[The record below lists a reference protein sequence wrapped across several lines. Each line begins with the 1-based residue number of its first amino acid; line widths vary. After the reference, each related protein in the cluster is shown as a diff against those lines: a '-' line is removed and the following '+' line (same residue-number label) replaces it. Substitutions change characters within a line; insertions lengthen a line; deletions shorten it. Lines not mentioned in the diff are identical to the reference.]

1 MPSDITI
8 IFQSAPSIQRLQWLV
23 QGNLASSMSRAVRFW
38 VILGIIYQDRLL
50 PDLFRYPDLRDH
62 LYSQQHPT
70 SEKLKAESFVNGCGD
85 RHCICAKSLNHWL
98 HPSAE
103 LRSQLKSL
111 TGFNHQQ
118 CETELSQLPFAT
130 VHRSLRGDLEKLAQ
144 LGWLKALPRGE
155 FQILPVDLLP
165 QLPPDIYLGFNKERS
180 PSQLTMA
187 NSWLSQNLSHQQC
200 LDLLVA
206 LGTLSMVQ
214 PNLELLL
221 DSLSELL
228 IAEQDRDRLLS
239 THQNLPHTFVN
250 LDYILPPEVQ
260 DRVDDYHKQLEDLWH
275 TADSGVIR
283 FNYEVIKPDSS
294 SFHKS
299 SLVKPTEFSRFSS
312 QVKQITV
319 YPVCI
324 HYFRR
329 TKYLSAYGIDPD
341 DNMAWHNYRL
351 DRITSE
357 SLKILAW
364 GDRTVPKYLKQLR
377 NSGKLPT
384 SQEVEIELRK
394 AWGFKFYEE
403 PQLLLIRFSEDF
415 ARWYVDNTVRHLTF
429 KAVPYPKIASLLQK
443 AVSSDHE
450 RNTILTILE
459 QRNPSDRYYQAWIR
473 PNDVN
478 IIQRLRD
485 WRPNGEVL
493 APISLRQRMVD
504 EATQELMHYLP
515 ERLTS

>member
-1 MPSDITI
+1 
-8 IFQSAPSIQRLQWLV
+8 
-23 QGNLASSMSRAVRFW
+23 
-38 VILGIIYQDRLL
+38 
-50 PDLFRYPDLRDH
+50 
-62 LYSQQHPT
+62 
-70 SEKLKAESFVNGCGD
+70 
-85 RHCICAKSLNHWL
+85 
-98 HPSAE
+98 
-103 LRSQLKSL
+103 
-111 TGFNHQQ
+111 
-118 CETELSQLPFAT
+118 

-144 LGWLKALPRGE
+144 IGWLKVLPRGE

-165 QLPPDIYLGFNKERS
+165 QLSPDIYAGFNLGLTNEKS
-180 PSQLTMA
+180 PSQLPMV
-187 NSWLSQNLSHQQC
+187 NSWLSQNLSRQQS

-206 LGTLSMVQ
+206 LDTLSMVQ
-214 PNLELLL
+214 PNLELIL

-228 IAEQDRDRLLS
+228 IAEQDSDRLLS
-239 THQNLPHTFVN
+239 KHQKLPHTFVN

-275 TADSGVIR
+275 TADSGIIQ
-283 FNYEVIKPDSS
+283 FNYEVIQQNSV
-294 SFHKS
+294 
-299 SLVKPTEFSRFSS
+299 LKPTDFSKFSS

-319 YPVCI
+319 YPVSI
-324 HYFRR
+324 HYLRR
-329 TKYLSAYGIDPD
+329 AKYLSAYGSDPNG
-341 DNMAWHNYRL
+341 NMGWHNYRL

-364 GDRTVPKYLKQLR
+364 GDRNVPKALKELR

-384 SQEVEIELRK
+384 SQEVEIELGK

-415 ARWYVDNTVRHLTF
+415 ARWYVDNTVRHPTF
-429 KAVPYPKIASLLQK
+429 RAIPYARITPLLQK
-443 AVSSDHE
+443 AVANDYE
-450 RNTILTILE
+450 RDTILE
-459 QRNPSDRYYQAWIR
+459 ILRQRDPSDRYYQALIR
-473 PNDVN
+473 PNDIN

-515 ERLTS
+515 LPKIYNNCQSNESQEEI

>member
-1 MPSDITI
+1 MSSDITA
-8 IFQSAPSIQRLQWLV
+8 IFQSAPTVQILHWLV
-23 QGNLASSMSRAVRFW
+23 QGNLASSMSRAARFW
-38 VILGIIYQDRLL
+38 VILGIIYRDRLL
-50 PDLFRYPDLRDH
+50 PDLFRYPDLRDR

-85 RHCICAKSLNHWL
+85 RHCICAKSLTHWL
-98 HPSAE
+98 HPTDVM
-103 LRSQLKSL
+103 RSQLQSL
-111 TGFNHQQ
+111 TGFDQQQ
-118 CETELSQLPFAT
+118 CEIELTQLPFAT

-155 FQILPVDLLP
+155 FQILSVDLLP
-165 QLPPDIYLGFNKERS
+165 QLPSDIYLGSINERS
-180 PSQLTMA
+180 PSQLKMA
-187 NSWLSQNLSHQQC
+187 NSWLSQNLSRQQA

-206 LGTLSMVQ
+206 LDTLSMVQ

-228 IAEQDRDRLLS
+228 IAEQDSDRLLS
-239 THQNLPHTFVN
+239 KHQNLPHTFVN

-275 TADSGVIR
+275 TADSGVIQ
-283 FNYEVIKPDSS
+283 FDYEIVKSDSGIN
-294 SFHKS
+294 
-299 SLVKPTEFSRFSS
+299 PTDFSRFSS
-312 QVKQITV
+312 QIKQITV

-324 HYFRR
+324 HYLRR
-329 TKYLSAYGIDPD
+329 AKYLSAYGIDPD
-341 DNMAWHNYRL
+341 GNMTWHNYRL

-364 GDRTVPKYLKQLR
+364 GDHAIPKYLKQLR

-384 SQEVEIELRK
+384 SQAVEIELRK

-415 ARWYVDNTVRHLTF
+415 ARWYVDNTVRHPTF
-429 KAVPYPKIASLLQK
+429 KSVPYPKITSLLQK
-443 AVSSDHE
+443 TVSSDHE
-450 RNTILTILE
+450 RDAILAIVE

-473 PNDVN
+473 PNDIN

-515 ERLTS
+515 HWR

>member
-1 MPSDITI
+1 MPSGSTA
-8 IFQSAPSIQRLQWLV
+8 IFQSPPPVQILNWLV
-23 QGNLASSMSRAVRFW
+23 QGNLASSMSRGVRFW
-38 VILGIIYQDRLL
+38 VILGMIYRDRLL
-50 PDLFRYPDLRDH
+50 PDLFRYPDLRDR
-62 LYSQQHPT
+62 LYSPQHPT
-70 SEKLKAESFVNGCGD
+70 SEKLKAESFMNGCGD
-85 RHCICAKSLNHWL
+85 RHCICAKSLNYWL
-98 HPSAE
+98 HITKEMQSY
-103 LRSQLKSL
+103 LKSL
-111 TGFNHQQ
+111 TGFDSQQ
-118 CETELSQLPFAT
+118 CETELAQLPFAT

-180 PSQLTMA
+180 ASPLPIV
-187 NSWLSQNLSHQQC
+187 NSWLSQNLSRQQC
-200 LDLLVA
+200 INLLVA
-206 LGTLSMVQ
+206 LDTLSIVQ

-228 IAEQDRDRLLS
+228 IAEQDSDRLLS
-239 THQNLPHTFVN
+239 KHEKLPHTFVN
-250 LDYILPPEVQ
+250 LDYILPLEVQ

-275 TADSGVIR
+275 TADSGVIQ
-283 FNYEVIKPDSS
+283 FNYEVIKQD
-294 SFHKS
+294 FV
-299 SLVKPTEFSRFSS
+299 LKPTEFSRFSS

-324 HYFRR
+324 HYLRR
-329 TKYLSAYGIDPD
+329 AKYLSAYGIDPD
-341 DNMAWHNYRL
+341 GNMGWHNYRL
-351 DRITSE
+351 DRITST

-364 GDRTVPKYLKQLR
+364 GDCAVPKELKQLR

-384 SQEVEIELRK
+384 SQDVDIELRK

-415 ARWYVDNTVRHLTF
+415 ARWYVDNTVRHPTF
-429 KAVPYPKIASLLQK
+429 KVIPYSKIAGLLQK
-443 AVSSDHE
+443 AVASDHE
-450 RNTILTILE
+450 QNKILAILE

-473 PNDVN
+473 PNDIN

-485 WRPNGEVL
+485 WRPNGEIL
-493 APISLRQRMVD
+493 APLALRQKMVD

-515 ERLTS
+515 VPLPVNN

>member
-1 MPSDITI
+1 MSTDITA
-8 IFQSAPSIQRLQWLV
+8 IFQGAPTPQILHWLV
-23 QGNLASSMSRAVRFW
+23 QGNLASSMSRAMRYW
-38 VILGIIYQDRLL
+38 VILGMIYRDRQL
-50 PDLFRYPDLRDH
+50 PDLFRYPDLRDR
-62 LYSQQHPT
+62 LYSPQHPT
-70 SEKLKAESFVNGCGD
+70 SEKLKAETFINGCSD
-85 RHCICAKSLNHWL
+85 RHCICANSLNQWL
-98 HPSAE
+98 QATE
-103 LRSQLKSL
+103 GTRGQLQAL
-111 TGFNHQQ
+111 TGFDQQQ
-118 CETELSQLPFAT
+118 CETELAQLPFAT

-155 FQILPVDLLP
+155 FQVLPISHLP
-165 QLPPDIYLGFNKERS
+165 QLPAATYWGFSQTRET
-180 PSQLTMA
+180 SQLTIL
-187 NSWLSQNLSHQQC
+187 NTLFKQNLSRQQS

-206 LGTLSMVQ
+206 LETISIVQ

-228 IAEQDRDRLLS
+228 IAEQESDRLLS
-239 THQNLPHTFVN
+239 VHQKLPHTFVN
-250 LDYILPPEVQ
+250 FDYILPPEVQ

-275 TADSGVIR
+275 TSDSGVIQ
-283 FNYEVIKPDSS
+283 FEYEMITPKSKKL
-294 SFHKS
+294 HKS
-299 SLVKPTEFSRFSS
+299 PVKNASEFSKFSS
-312 QVKQITV
+312 RISQVTV

-324 HYFRR
+324 HYLRR
-329 TKYLSAYGIDPD
+329 AKYLSAYGIDPEG
-341 DNMAWHNYRL
+341 NIAWHNYRL

-357 SLKILAW
+357 HLKVLAW
-364 GDRTVPKYLKQLR
+364 GDREVPKQLKQLR

-415 ARWYVDNTVRHLTF
+415 ARWYVDNTVRHPTF
-429 KAVPYPKIASLLQK
+429 KAIAYNKIKVLLQK
-443 AVSSDHE
+443 AIPNAHD
-450 RNTILTILE
+450 RNTILAILE

-493 APISLRQRMVD
+493 APYFSR
-504 EATQELMHYLP
+504 YL
-515 ERLTS
+515 

>member
-1 MPSDITI
+1 M
-8 IFQSAPSIQRLQWLV
+8 
-23 QGNLASSMSRAVRFW
+23 
-38 VILGIIYQDRLL
+38 
-50 PDLFRYPDLRDH
+50 
-62 LYSQQHPT
+62 
-70 SEKLKAESFVNGCGD
+70 NGCGD
-85 RHCICAKSLNHWL
+85 RHCICAKSLTHWL
-98 HPSAE
+98 HPTDVM
-103 LRSQLKSL
+103 RSQLQSL
-111 TGFNHQQ
+111 TGFDQQQ

-155 FQILPVDLLP
+155 FQILSVDLLP
-165 QLPPDIYLGFNKERS
+165 QLPSDIYLGSINERS
-180 PSQLTMA
+180 PSQLKMA
-187 NSWLSQNLSHQQC
+187 NSWLSQNLSRQQA

-206 LGTLSMVQ
+206 LDTLSMVQ

-228 IAEQDRDRLLS
+228 IAEQDSDRLLS
-239 THQNLPHTFVN
+239 KHQNLPHTFVN

-275 TADSGVIR
+275 TADSGVIQ
-283 FNYEVIKPDSS
+283 FDYEIVKSDSRIN
-294 SFHKS
+294 
-299 SLVKPTEFSRFSS
+299 PTDFSRFSS
-312 QVKQITV
+312 QIKQITV

-324 HYFRR
+324 HYLRR
-329 TKYLSAYGIDPD
+329 AKYLSAYGIDPD
-341 DNMAWHNYRL
+341 GNMTWHNYRL

-364 GDRTVPKYLKQLR
+364 GDHAIPKYLKQLR

-384 SQEVEIELRK
+384 SQAVEIELRK

-415 ARWYVDNTVRHLTF
+415 ARWYVDNTVRHPTF
-429 KAVPYPKIASLLQK
+429 KSVPYPKITSLLQK
-443 AVSSDHE
+443 TVSSDRE
-450 RNTILTILE
+450 RDAILAIVE

-473 PNDVN
+473 PNDIN

-515 ERLTS
+515 HWR

>member
-1 MPSDITI
+1 MSSDITA
-8 IFQSAPSIQRLQWLV
+8 IFQSAPTVQILHWLV
-23 QGNLASSMSRAVRFW
+23 QGNLASSMSRAARFW
-38 VILGIIYQDRLL
+38 VILGIIYRDRLL
-50 PDLFRYPDLRDH
+50 PDLFRYPDLRDR

-70 SEKLKAESFVNGCGD
+70 SEKLKAKSFVNGCGD
-85 RHCICAKSLNHWL
+85 RDCICAKSLTHWL
-98 HPSAE
+98 NPTDVM
-103 LRSQLKSL
+103 RSQLQSL
-111 TGFNHQQ
+111 TGFDQQ
-118 CETELSQLPFAT
+118 QYETELSQLPFAT
-130 VHRSLRGDLEKLAQ
+130 VHRSLRTDLEKLSQ

-165 QLPPDIYLGFNKERS
+165 QLPSDIYLGSINERS
-180 PSQLTMA
+180 PSQLKMA
-187 NSWLSQNLSHQQC
+187 NSWLSQNLSRQQA

-206 LGTLSMVQ
+206 LDTLSMVQ

-228 IAEQDRDRLLS
+228 IVEQDSNRLLS
-239 THQNLPHTFVN
+239 KHQDLPHTFVN

-275 TADSGVIR
+275 TADSGVIQ
-283 FNYEVIKPDSS
+283 FDYEIVESESGIN
-294 SFHKS
+294 
-299 SLVKPTEFSRFSS
+299 PTDFSRFSR
-312 QVKQITV
+312 QIKQITV

-324 HYFRR
+324 HYLRR
-329 TKYLSAYGIDPD
+329 AKYLSAYGLDPD
-341 DNMAWHNYRL
+341 GNMTWHNYRL

-364 GDRTVPKYLKQLR
+364 GDRAIPKYLKQLR

-384 SQEVEIELRK
+384 SQAVEIELRK

-415 ARWYVDNTVRHLTF
+415 ARWYVDNTVRHPTF
-429 KAVPYPKIASLLQK
+429 KSVPYPKITSLLQK
-443 AVSSDHE
+443 TVPNDRE
-450 RNTILTILE
+450 RDAILTIVE

-473 PNDVN
+473 PNDIN

-493 APISLRQRMVD
+493 APISVRQRMVD

-515 ERLTS
+515 DWR

>member
-1 MPSDITI
+1 MSSDITA
-8 IFQSAPSIQRLQWLV
+8 IFQSAPTVQILHWLV
-23 QGNLASSMSRAVRFW
+23 QGNLASSMSRAARFW
-38 VILGIIYQDRLL
+38 VILGIIYRDRLL
-50 PDLFRYPDLRDH
+50 PDLFRYPDLRDR

-70 SEKLKAESFVNGCGD
+70 SEKLKAKSFVNGCGD
-85 RHCICAKSLNHWL
+85 RDCICAKSLTHWL
-98 HPSAE
+98 NPTDVM
-103 LRSQLKSL
+103 RSQLQSL
-111 TGFNHQQ
+111 TGFDQQQ

-130 VHRSLRGDLEKLAQ
+130 VHRSLRTDLEKLSQ

-165 QLPPDIYLGFNKERS
+165 QLPSDIYLGSINERS
-180 PSQLTMA
+180 PSQLKMA
-187 NSWLSQNLSHQQC
+187 NSWLSQNLSRQQA
-200 LDLLVA
+200 LDLMVA
-206 LGTLSMVQ
+206 LNTLSMVQ

-228 IAEQDRDRLLS
+228 IVEQDSNRLLS
-239 THQNLPHTFVN
+239 KHQDLPHTFVN

-275 TADSGVIR
+275 TADSGVIQ
-283 FNYEVIKPDSS
+283 FDYEIVESESGIN
-294 SFHKS
+294 
-299 SLVKPTEFSRFSS
+299 PTDFSRFSR
-312 QVKQITV
+312 QIKQITV

-324 HYFRR
+324 HYLRR
-329 TKYLSAYGIDPD
+329 AKYLSAYGLDPD
-341 DNMAWHNYRL
+341 GNMTWHNYRL

-364 GDRTVPKYLKQLR
+364 GDRAIPKYLKQLR

-384 SQEVEIELRK
+384 SQAVEIELRK

-415 ARWYVDNTVRHLTF
+415 ARWYVDNTVRHPTF
-429 KAVPYPKIASLLQK
+429 KSVPYPKITSLLQK
-443 AVSSDHE
+443 TVPNDRE
-450 RNTILTILE
+450 RDAILTIVE

-473 PNDVN
+473 PNDIN

-493 APISLRQRMVD
+493 APISVRQRMVD

-515 ERLTS
+515 DWR